1 MLAALGTVIVT
12 SLSGVMAP
20 GPMFAVTLAKSLKSP
35 WAGVQ
40 VSLGHAVIEV
50 PLILLVYFGL
60 AQFFQNNAVQLT
72 LSVLGGGMI
81 VWMGFDL
88 VRARRKLAREGR
100 DTSYNAFVAGILMS
114 GLNPFFL
121 VWWVTVG
128 SLLLM
133 NFLAAIGTWGL
144 PLFIVVHWL
153 CDLVWLTVVSFT
165 IFKTHRFWGQVV
177 QEWVFVL
184 LALALFTFGVQFIVR
199 GIDGYCGLDLWSW
212 VRYVVY
218 VFDSVFVLCRIL
230 RAKIAGAGGSVV
242 PGG

>member
-12 SLSGVMAP
+12 SLSGVMMP
-20 GPMFAVTLAKSLKSP
+20 GPMFTVTLVKSLKSP

-60 AQFFQNNAVQLT
+60 AQFFQHITVQLV
-72 LSVLGGGMI
+72 LSVVGGGMI
-81 VWMGFDL
+81 VWMGYGLF
-88 VRARRKLAREGR
+88 RARRRLAREGK
-100 DTSYNAFVAGILMS
+100 DTSYNAFMAGIFMS

-133 NFLAAIGTWGL
+133 SFLNAVGTWGL

-153 CDLVWLTVVSFT
+153 CDLVWLTLVSFT
-165 IFKTHRFWGQVV
+165 VYRTHSFWGQRA
-177 QEWVFVL
+177 QEWVFIVL
-184 LALALFTFGVQFIVR
+184 SVALLYFGGQFIVR
-199 GIDGYCGLDLWSW
+199 GIISY
-212 VRYVVY
+212 
-218 VFDSVFVLCRIL
+218 
-230 RAKIAGAGGSVV
+230 AGAV
-242 PGG
+242 

>member
-1 MLAALGTVIVT
+1 MLAALGTVIIT

-20 GPMFAVTLAKSLKSP
+20 GPMFTVTLAKSLKSP

-60 AQFFQNNAVQLT
+60 AQFFQHITVQLV
-72 LSVLGGGMI
+72 LSVVGGGMI
-81 VWMGFDL
+81 VWMGYGLF
-88 VRARRKLAREGR
+88 RARRRLAREGK
-100 DTSYNAFVAGILMS
+100 DTSYNAFMAGIFMS

-133 NFLAAIGTWGL
+133 NFLNAAGTWGL

-153 CDLVWLTVVSFT
+153 CDLVWLSGVSIT
-165 IFKTHRFWGQVV
+165 
-177 QEWVFVL
+177 L
-184 LALALFTFGVQFIVR
+184 
-199 GIDGYCGLDLWSW
+199 
-212 VRYVVY
+212 
-218 VFDSVFVLCRIL
+218 
-230 RAKIAGAGGSVV
+230 
-242 PGG
+242 